1 MMKTRFAPSPTGF
14 LHVGGARTA
23 LFNWLYARRLG
34 GKFILRIEDT
44 DQVRSTAE
52 SAAGILQDL
61 LWLGLNWDEGPQVGG
76 GKNEYFQ
83 SMRLTT
89 YEELIQKLLKDGQA
103 YECYETPEQLAA
115 MRATF
120 DKAKRPFRYRRAMP
134 GRAPR
139 TEGPTVIR
147 FDMPYED
154 ITIHDAILGPVTVR
168 ADEHD
173 DIIIRKSDG
182 FPTYHFAV
190 VADDHSMGVTHVLRA
205 QEHLMNTPKHLA
217 LYRAFGWEPP
227 TYAHTPLVFNMDS
240 TKMSKRD
247 KTRVARAGLQAYAKR
262 TVDEDYSK
270 LAVVAKVSLDQIQA
284 FMTKKV
290 DDTAL
295 AATLAGAI
303 GLDLPE
309 IDVQD
314 FRRSGYMA
322 DALLNFIAL
331 IGWAPGENRELLS
344 RQEML
349 NLFSVETIGKT
360 NGRFD
365 RKKLTWMN
373 GEYIRKA
380 SMDELLAAL
389 KSFIEVTDYPLKATS
404 DAVLRELLIMYKDRM
419 ATFAEMAK
427 NSAFFFQEPVYDEK
441 ALNKFVRTQEGLA
454 FLQQL
459 YPILAAVEDWRKE
472 TLTPAMEQIL
482 SLGEKKG
489 AAAQAMRVAISGGA
503 VSPPLLETIAL
514 LGRDKTLSRLKAF
527 IPSH

>member
-61 LWLGLNWDEGPQVGG
+61 LWLGLTWDEGPQVGS

-83 SMRLTT
+83 SMRLAT
-89 YEELIQKLLKDGQA
+89 YEQYLQKLLKEDRA
-103 YECYETPEQLAA
+103 YECYETPQQLSA
-115 MRATF
+115 MRAAF

-134 GRAPR
+134 GRALR
-139 TEGPTVIR
+139 TDGPVVIR
-147 FDMPYED
+147 FDMPHED
-154 ITIHDAILGPVTVR
+154 ITIHDAILGDVTVK

-190 VADDHSMGVTHVLRA
+190 VVDDHAMGVTHVLRA

-217 LYRAFGWEPP
+217 LYRALGWSPP
-227 TYAHTPLVFNMDS
+227 EYAHTPLVFNMDS

-247 KTRVARAGLQAYAKR
+247 KTKAARAGLQAYAKR
-262 TVDEDYSK
+262 TADEDFAK
-270 LAVVAKVSLDQIQA
+270 LAAAAGVAVEHVHA
-284 FMTKKV
+284 FMAKKV

-322 DALLNFIAL
+322 EALLNFIAL

-344 RQEML
+344 RQEIL
-349 NLFSVETIGKT
+349 NLFSIETIGKT

-373 GEYIRKA
+373 GEYIRQS

-389 KSFIEVTDYPLKATS
+389 KSFIQVTDYPLKLAS
-404 DAVLRELLIMYKDRM
+404 DAVLRDLLSMYKDRM

-427 NSAFFFQEPVYDEK
+427 NCGFFFQEPVYDQK
-441 ALNKFVRTQEGLA
+441 AVSKFINTDEGQN
-454 FLQQL
+454 FLRQI
-459 YPILAAVEDWRKE
+459 YPIVSAVADWRQTE
-472 TLTPAMEQIL
+472 LTAAMEQIL

-489 AAAQAMRVAISGGA
+489 AAAQAMRVAVSGGA

-514 LGRDKTLSRLKAF
+514 LGRDKTLTRIKNF
-527 IPSH
+527 IRSQ